1 MRGSIRRRLELS
13 HRDLLVKGRRLKR
26 ARLGSVVFRSSD
38 QRNSKSHAAFGE
50 GKHGWVLYVLR
61 ILRSGLCGDRGRHV
75 AMRPSG
81 RRAAQASI
89 GAAINWARRGREAGS
104 IEPCQIGF
112 HKPKASLRGFVA
124 ELGARGLKVDYRSV
138 REFVHAKKLRATP
151 LPRCTERSRVCL
163 RNYRLGGAHPCRC
176 GAEPLVLRRIRHC
189 ELRSARA
196 PQLRWHASP
205 YGYPGSFDIS
215 GDKEWVNLL
224 R

>member
-1 MRGSIRRRLELS
+1 M
-13 HRDLLVKGRRLKR
+13 
-26 ARLGSVVFRSSD
+26 
-38 QRNSKSHAAFGE
+38 
-50 GKHGWVLYVLR
+50 LYVLR

-124 ELGARGLKVDYRSV
+124 ELAARGLKVDYRSV
-138 REFVHAKKLRATP
+138 REFVHAKKLRARL
-151 LPRCTERSRVCL
+151 LPRSTERSRVCL
-163 RNYRLGGAHPCRC
+163 RNYHLGGAHPCRC